1 MKKNLF
7 LIIIFYVILKP
18 SISFSLVEIDITRG
32 NLDPMPI
39 SVSPFFSD
47 KITDEYIKK
56 NLNIENL
63 GQEISKVIENN
74 LEKTGLFDAI
84 EKEAFLQKPDIA
96 HLKPRF
102 EDWALIKS
110 QVLITGKVTSKK
122 INEKDYINIEFKLWD
137 VLGAK
142 MVDGFSLTTTPRS
155 WRRVG
160 HKISDKVYE
169 RLTGESGYF
178 DTRIIYVAEEG
189 PKTQRIKK
197 LALMDQDGF
206 NTKYITLGSELV
218 LTPRFNPANDKEITY
233 MSYFRN
239 MPRVYIVN
247 LQTGEQKVVGDF
259 RGMTFAPRFSPDG
272 KKLIIVSQRW

>member
-1 MKKNLF
+1 MKKILF
-7 LIIIFYVILKP
+7 LVFLIYSILKP

-39 SVSPFFSD
+39 SVSPFFSNDDTND
-47 KITDEYIKK
+47 KIK
-56 NLNIENL
+56 NILNINDL
-63 GQEISKVIENN
+63 GLEISKVIENN

-84 EKEAFLQKPDIA
+84 EREAFLQKPDIA

-102 EDWALIKS
+102 EDWSLIKS
-110 QVLITGKVTSKK
+110 QVLITGKVATK
-122 INEKDYINIEFKLWD
+122 IINNKDYINVEFKLWD

-142 MVDGFSLTTTPRS
+142 FVDGFSLTTTPRS

-189 PKTQRIKK
+189 PKPK
-197 LALMDQDGF
+197 
-206 NTKYITLGSELV
+206 EL
-218 LTPRFNPANDKEITY
+218 K
-233 MSYFRN
+233 S
-239 MPRVYIVN
+239 
-247 LQTGEQKVVGDF
+247 
-259 RGMTFAPRFSPDG
+259 
-272 KKLIIVSQRW
+272 

>member
-39 SVSPFFSD
+39 SVSPFFTNNESNN
-47 KITDEYIKK
+47 KIK
-56 NLNIENL
+56 NILDIENL
-63 GQEISKVIENN
+63 GSEISKVIENN
-74 LEKTGLFDAI
+74 LVKTGLFDAI

-110 QVLITGKVTSKK
+110 QVLITGKVTHKI
-122 INEKDYINIEFKLWD
+122 INERDYINVEFKLWD

-155 WRRVG
+155 WRRVIRRSIG
-160 HKISDKVYE
+160 KRSAVG
-169 RLTGESGYF
+169 LVMWSMT
-178 DTRIIYVAEEG
+178 T
-189 PKTQRIKK
+189 T
-197 LALMDQDGF
+197 
-206 NTKYITLGSELV
+206 LV
-218 LTPRFNPANDKEITY
+218 LSERCSKRLSSI
-233 MSYFRN
+233 
-239 MPRVYIVN
+239 
-247 LQTGEQKVVGDF
+247 
-259 RGMTFAPRFSPDG
+259 
-272 KKLIIVSQRW
+272 